1 MDILTKKIEGLYF
14 ELTGQNLSQ
23 LIEKELIS
31 EDPEGAVTM
40 SQEEFFGAE
49 NIEKNEEDI
58 RGNFW
63 INNVQKRWDK
73 ISEKEKNSYGPGGQ
87 GFKLFAAKL
96 DSQRE
101 YLKKIGIIIPVDV
114 FYVLLGDDRIY
125 YPQSTKEIGI
135 FNKRI
140 VMPVGPSKKNIN
152 LGPKENFNSWILKI
166 KDNFNRLVS
175 QTAETQMRKKMA
187 EWQVK
192 KVKKMGQ
199 IIVDVFT
206 KNPVIPPEISKIQTS
221 HQAINFIE
229 KEIQTE
235 ARVKKLLGILVEVT
249 QKYLKPEN
257 LKDFYDYVSNSGFQ
271 APKFMKNIPALVAE
285 KLATKKKQL
294 ENEKMDLQK
303 IKLADGQ
310 ELIGKLIGEIRI
322 KLAGENQ

>member
-1 MDILTKKIEGLYF
+1 MPQIISRDIPLSEITLRRYEKPIGLSERDLFRKICLSVGL
-14 ELTGQNLSQ
+14 LQ
-23 LIEKELIS
+23 
-31 EDPEGAVTM
+31 
-40 SQEEFFGAE
+40 
-49 NIEKNEEDI
+49 
-58 RGNFW
+58 
-63 INNVQKRWDK
+63 
-73 ISEKEKNSYGPGGQ
+73 PG
-87 GFKLFAAKL
+87 
-96 DSQRE
+96 DSRDV
-101 YLKKIGIIIPVDV
+101 IVDV

-229 KEIQTE
+229 KEIQAE

-257 LKDFYDYVSNSGFQ
+257 LKDFYG
-271 APKFMKNIPALVAE
+271 KE
-285 KLATKKKQL
+285 KDNHTNRSRGTQ
-294 ENEKMDLQK
+294 
-303 IKLADGQ
+303 
-310 ELIGKLIGEIRI
+310 GER
-322 KLAGENQ
+322 KP